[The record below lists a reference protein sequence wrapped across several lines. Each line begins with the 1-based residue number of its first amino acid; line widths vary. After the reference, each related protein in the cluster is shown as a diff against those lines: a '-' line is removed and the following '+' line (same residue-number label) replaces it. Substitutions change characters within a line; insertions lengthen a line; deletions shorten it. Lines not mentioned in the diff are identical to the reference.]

1 MRAPGAG
8 TASVASLGLLWL
20 LGLPWTWSA
29 AAALCVYVGGGG
41 WRFLRIVCK
50 TARRDLFGLS
60 VLIRVRL
67 ELRRHQRAHHTIPGI
82 FQAVA
87 RQQPDRLALVDAGS
101 GVCWTFAQLDAYSN
115 AVANVFHQLG
125 LGPGDVVAIFLEG
138 RPEFVGL
145 WLGLAKAGVEAA
157 LLNVNLR
164 REPLAFCLGT
174 SGAKALIFGG
184 ELAAVVAEVSGQLGK
199 SLLKFCSGDLGPEG
213 SWPDTQ
219 LLDPLLK
226 EASTA
231 PLAQSPGK
239 GMDDRLFYIYTSGTT
254 GLPKAAI
261 VVHSRYYRIA
271 AFGHHAYSM
280 RPSDVLYDCLPLYH
294 SAGTMG
300 VLGGGGAQDGGAGNP
315 APSLPSAGNI
325 MGVGQC
331 LIYGMTVVLRK
342 KFSASRFWD
351 DCVKHNC
358 TVVQYIGEICRYLLK
373 QPVREAEGQHQV
385 RLAVGN
391 GLRPAIWEEFTER
404 FRVRQIGE
412 FYGATECNCSIAN
425 MDGKVGSCG
434 FNSRILPHVYPIRLV
449 KVNEDT
455 MELLRDAQGLCIPCQ
470 AGEPGLLVGQIN
482 QRDPLRRFDG
492 YISESATS
500 KKIAHSVFCKGDS
513 AYLSGDVLVMDELG
527 YMYFRDRSGDTF
539 RWRGENVSTTEVEGV
554 LSRLLGQ
561 TDVAV
566 YGVAVPGKLGLVSP
580 GGRDWRSEAG
590 AAVGGCWAHGGR
602 GTVFSTEPLFLGV
615 EGKAGMAAIADP
627 HGQLSPNA
635 LYQELQKVLAPYA
648 RPIFLRLLPQMDTTG
663 TFKIQKTRLQHEG
676 FDPSQTSDRLFFL
689 DLKQGHY
696 LPLDQSVYTQI
707 CSGSFSL

>member
-8 TASVASLGLLWL
+8 SASVVSLVLLWL
-20 LGLPWTWSA
+20 LGLPWTWST
-29 AAALCVYVGGGG
+29 AAALGVYVGGGG

-60 VLIRVRL
+60 VLMRVRL
-67 ELRRHQRAHHTIPGI
+67 ELRRHQRARHTIPRI
-82 FQAVA
+82 FQVVA
-87 RQQPDRLALVDAGS
+87 QRQPDRLALVDAGS

-115 AVANVFHQLG
+115 AVANLFCRLG
-125 LGPGDVVAIFLEG
+125 FTPGDVVAILLEG

-184 ELAAVVAEVSGQLGK
+184 ELAAAVAEVSGQLGK
-199 SLLKFCSGDLGPEG
+199 SLLKFCSGELGPEG
-213 SWPDTQ
+213 ILPDAR

-231 PLAQSPGK
+231 PLAQPPDK

-271 AFGHHAYSM
+271 AFGHYAYSM
-280 RPSDVLYDCLPLYH
+280 QVADVLYDCLPLYH
-294 SAGTMG
+294 T
-300 VLGGGGAQDGGAGNP
+300 
-315 APSLPSAGNI
+315 AGNI

-331 LIYGMTVVLRK
+331 LLYGLTVVLRK

-351 DCVKHNC
+351 DCVKYNC

-373 QPVREAEGQHQV
+373 QPVREAEGRHRV

-404 FRVRQIGE
+404 FGVRQIGE

-425 MDGKVGSCG
+425 VDGKVGSCG

-482 QRDPLRRFDG
+482 QQDPLRRFDG

-500 KKIAHSVFCKGDS
+500 KKIAHSVFRKGDS
-513 AYLSGDVLVMDELG
+513 AYLSGAKVLGAGCGDGGPPSYLSSSPLPGDVLVMDELG
-527 YMYFRDRSGDTF
+527 YMYFRDRGGDTF

-566 YGVAVPGKLGLVSP
+566 YGVAVPG
-580 GGRDWRSEAG
+580 
-590 AAVGGCWAHGGR
+590 
-602 GTVFSTEPLFLGV
+602 V

-627 HGQLSPNA
+627 HGQLSPNV

-648 RPIFLRLLPQMDTTG
+648 RPIFLRLLPQVDTTG

-676 FDPSQTSDRLFFL
+676 FDPRQTSDRLFFL

-696 LPLDQSVYTQI
+696 LPLDQSVYTRI
-707 CSGSFSL
+707 CSGAFAL

>member
-1 MRAPGAG
+1 
-8 TASVASLGLLWL
+8 
-20 LGLPWTWSA
+20 
-29 AAALCVYVGGGG
+29 
-41 WRFLRIVCK
+41 
-50 TARRDLFGLS
+50 GLS

-67 ELRRHQRAHHTIPGI
+67 ELRRHQRARHTIPQI
-82 FQAVA
+82 FQAVVQ
-87 RQQPDRLALVDAGS
+87 RQPERL
-101 GVCWTFAQLDAYSN
+101 
-115 AVANVFHQLG
+115 
-125 LGPGDVVAIFLEG
+125 G

-174 SGAKALIFGG
+174 SGAKALVFGG
-184 ELAAVVAEVSGQLGK
+184 ELAAAVAEVSGQLGK
-199 SLLKFCSGDLGPEG
+199 SLVKFCSGDVGPDG
-213 SWPDTQ
+213 VLPDTQ

-226 EASTA
+226 ETSTA
-231 PLAQSPGK
+231 PLAQLPGK

-261 VVHSRYYRIA
+261 IVHSR
-271 AFGHHAYSM
+271 
-280 RPSDVLYDCLPLYH
+280 
-294 SAGTMG
+294 AGTTG
-300 VLGGGGAQDGGAGNP
+300 RLGRGRGRGAGD
-315 APSLPSAGNI
+315 PSPSPLSAGNI

-331 LIYGMTVVLRK
+331 LIYGLTVVLRK

-351 DCVKHNC
+351 DCVKYNC

-373 QPVREAEGQHQV
+373 QPVREAEGRHRV

-391 GLRPAIWEEFTER
+391 GLRPSIWEEFTER
-404 FRVRQIGE
+404 FGVRQIGE

-470 AGEPGLLVGQIN
+470 TGEPGLLVGQIN
-482 QRDPLRRFDG
+482 QQDPLRRFDG
-492 YISESATS
+492 YISESATN
-500 KKIAHSVFCKGDS
+500 KKIAHSVFRKGDS

-566 YGVAVPGKLGLVSP
+566 YGVAVPG
-580 GGRDWRSEAG
+580 
-590 AAVGGCWAHGGR
+590 
-602 GTVFSTEPLFLGV
+602 V

-627 HGQLSPNA
+627 LGQLSPNA
-635 LYQELQKVLAPYA
+635 LYEELQKVLAPYA
-648 RPIFLRLLPQMDTTG
+648 RPLFLRLLPQVDTTG

-676 FDPSQTSDRLFFL
+676 FDPRQTSDRLFFL

-696 LPLDQSVYTQI
+696 
-707 CSGSFSL
+707 

>member
-8 TASVASLGLLWL
+8 SASMASLVLLWL
-20 LGLPWTWSA
+20 LGLPWTWST

-67 ELRRHQRAHHTIPGI
+67 ELWRHQRACHTIPGI

-87 RQQPDRLALVDAGS
+87 QQQPDRLALVDAGS

-125 LGPGDVVAIFLEG
+125 FSRGDVVAIFLEG

-164 REPLAFCLGT
+164 REPLTFCLGT

-213 SWPDTQ
+213 VWPDTQ

-280 RPSDVLYDCLPLYH
+280 RAADVLYDCLPLC
-294 SAGTMG
+294 SAPVPASLSSLLPG
-300 VLGGGGAQDGGAGNP
+300 LGIP
-315 APSLPSAGNI
+315 ATPICPRLFPLFPPSLLFSSPVLLPGAEQTYPGNFGLFGASI
-325 MGVGQC
+325 C
-331 LIYGMTVVLRK
+331 HPLWVLDPE
-342 KFSASRFWD
+342 WD
-351 DCVKHNC
+351 
-358 TVVQYIGEICRYLLK
+358 
-373 QPVREAEGQHQV
+373 
-385 RLAVGN
+385 
-391 GLRPAIWEEFTER
+391 
-404 FRVRQIGE
+404 
-412 FYGATECNCSIAN
+412 
-425 MDGKVGSCG
+425 
-434 FNSRILPHVYPIRLV
+434 LP
-449 KVNEDT
+449 
-455 MELLRDAQGLCIPCQ
+455 
-470 AGEPGLLVGQIN
+470 
-482 QRDPLRRFDG
+482 
-492 YISESATS
+492 TS
-500 KKIAHSVFCKGDS
+500 
-513 AYLSGDVLVMDELG
+513 LS
-527 YMYFRDRSGDTF
+527 
-539 RWRGENVSTTEVEGV
+539 
-554 LSRLLGQ
+554 
-561 TDVAV
+561 
-566 YGVAVPGKLGLVSP
+566 AVP
-580 GGRDWRSEAG
+580 
-590 AAVGGCWAHGGR
+590 
-602 GTVFSTEPLFLGV
+602 
-615 EGKAGMAAIADP
+615 
-627 HGQLSPNA
+627 
-635 LYQELQKVLAPYA
+635 
-648 RPIFLRLLPQMDTTG
+648 
-663 TFKIQKTRLQHEG
+663 
-676 FDPSQTSDRLFFL
+676 
-689 DLKQGHY
+689 
-696 LPLDQSVYTQI
+696 
-707 CSGSFSL
+707 

>member
-1 MRAPGAG
+1 MAWTNTWMRAPGAG
-8 TASVASLGLLWL
+8 SASVVSLVLLWL
-20 LGLPWTWSA
+20 LGLPWSWSA
-29 AAALCVYVGGGG
+29 AAALGVYVGGGG

-50 TARRDLFGLS
+50 TARRDLFALL

-67 ELRRHQRAHHTIPGI
+67 ELRHHQRARHTIPRI
-82 FQAVA
+82 FQVVA
-87 RQQPDRLALVDAGS
+87 QQQPDRLALVDAGS
-101 GVCWTFAQLDAYSN
+101 DVCWTFAQLDAYSN
-115 AVANVFHQLG
+115 AVANLFCQLG
-125 LGPGDVVAIFLEG
+125 FTPGDVVAIFLEG

-145 WLGLAKAGVEAA
+145 WLGLAKVGVEAA

-184 ELAAVVAEVSGQLGK
+184 ELTAAVAEVSGQLGK
-199 SLLKFCSGDLGPEG
+199 SLLKFCSGELGPEG
-213 SWPDTQ
+213 ILPDTQ

-231 PLAQSPGK
+231 PLAQPPDK

-280 RPSDVLYDCLPLYH
+280 QVADVLYDCLPLYH
-294 SAGTMG
+294 T
-300 VLGGGGAQDGGAGNP
+300 
-315 APSLPSAGNI
+315 AGNI

-331 LIYGMTVVLRK
+331 LIYGLTVVLRK

-351 DCVKHNC
+351 DCVKYNC

-373 QPVREAEGQHQV
+373 QPVREAEGRHRV

-404 FRVRQIGE
+404 FGVRQIGE

-482 QRDPLRRFDG
+482 QQDPLRRFDG

-500 KKIAHSVFCKGDS
+500 KKIAHSVFRKGDS
-513 AYLSGDVLVMDELG
+513 AYISGDVLVMDELG

-566 YGVAVPGKLGLVSP
+566 YGVAVPGKLGLWGWVVLGYGSP
-580 GGRDWRSEAG
+580 RGAQPAQAWRYR
-590 AAVGGCWAHGGR
+590 CPC
-602 GTVFSTEPLFLGV
+602 TVLNLGNCTWQP
-615 EGKAGMAAIADP
+615 EWEHWIWNHPSCMIIN
-627 HGQLSPNA
+627 LS
-635 LYQELQKVLAPYA
+635 
-648 RPIFLRLLPQMDTTG
+648 F
-663 TFKIQKTRLQHEG
+663 FIQKM
-676 FDPSQTSDRLFFL
+676 
-689 DLKQGHY
+689 
-696 LPLDQSVYTQI
+696 
-707 CSGSFSL
+707 GS

>member
-1 MRAPGAG
+1 MRAPRAGA
-8 TASVASLGLLWL
+8 ASAASLALLWL
-20 LGLPWTWSA
+20 LGLPWSWSA
-29 AAALCVYVGGGG
+29 AAALCVYVGSGG

-67 ELRRHQRAHHTIPGI
+67 ELRGHRRAGRTVPRI

-87 RQQPDRLALVDAGS
+87 LRQPERPALVDAGS
-101 GVCWTFAQLDAYSN
+101 GVCWTFARLDAYSN
-115 AVANVFHQLG
+115 AVANLFLRLG
-125 LGPGDVVAIFLEG
+125 FGPGDVVAVFLEG

-157 LLNVNLR
+157 LINVNLR
-164 REPLAFCLGT
+164 CEPLAFCLGT
-174 SGAKALIFGG
+174 SGAKGLVFGG
-184 ELAAVVAEVSGQLGK
+184 EMAAAVAEVSGRLQR
-199 SLLKFCSGDLGPEG
+199 SLLKFCTGDPGPEG
-213 SWPDTQ
+213 ALPDTH

-231 PLAQSPGK
+231 PLARPPGK

-261 VVHSRYYRIA
+261 VVHSRCAGASPRGGA
-271 AFGHHAYSM
+271 LRA
-280 RPSDVLYDCLPLYH
+280 C
-294 SAGTMG
+294 AGTPHRSPLWQAMMAWG
-300 VLGGGGAQDGGAGNP
+300 SASLRQTGG
-315 APSLPSAGNI
+315 S
-325 MGVGQC
+325 
-331 LIYGMTVVLRK
+331 RK
-342 KFSASRFWD
+342 KFSPAASWD
-351 DCVKHNC
+351 TASTPCVRGRPQGYRCGGAQGTPAAAIRIRVPGPWRERSVQRPPSWAVNHPQAVRVGGPGGLSRDLGSRC
-358 TVVQYIGEICRYLLK
+358 PQVVQYIGEICRYLLK
-373 QPVREAEGQHQV
+373 QPAREAERRHGV

-391 GLRPAIWEEFTER
+391 GLRPAIWEEFARR
-404 FRVRQIGE
+404 FGVRQIGE

-434 FNSRILPHVYPIRLV
+434 FNSRILPQVYPIRLV

-482 QRDPLRRFDG
+482 QQDPLRRFDG
-492 YISESATS
+492 YMSESATNE
-500 KKIAHSVFCKGDS
+500 KIAHSVFRKGDS

-539 RWRGENVSTTEVEGV
+539 RWRGENVSTTEVESV

-566 YGVAVPGKLGLVSP
+566 YGVAVPG
-580 GGRDWRSEAG
+580 
-590 AAVGGCWAHGGR
+590 
-602 GTVFSTEPLFLGV
+602 V

-627 HGQLSPNA
+627 RGQLDPNA
-635 LYQELQKVLAPYA
+635 MYQELQKVLPPYA
-648 RPIFLRLLPQMDTTG
+648 RPIFLRLLPQVDTTG
-663 TFKIQKTRLQHEG
+663 TFKIQKTRLQREA
-676 FDPSQTSDRLFFL
+676 FDPRQTSDRLFFL
-689 DLKQGHY
+689 DLKQGLY
-696 LPLDQSVYTQI
+696 LPLDEGVYTRI
-707 CSGSFSL
+707 CSGAHAL

>member
-1 MRAPGAG
+1 MVNG
-8 TASVASLGLLWL
+8 
-20 LGLPWTWSA
+20 
-29 AAALCVYVGGGG
+29 
-41 WRFLRIVCK
+41 
-50 TARRDLFGLS
+50 GLS

-67 ELRRHQRAHHTIPGI
+67 ELRRHQRARHTIPQI
-82 FQAVA
+82 FQAVVQ
-87 RQQPDRLALVDAGS
+87 RQPERLALVDAGS
-101 GVCWTFAQLDAYSN
+101 GACWTFAQLDAYSN
-115 AVANVFHQLG
+115 AVANLFRRLG
-125 LGPGDVVAIFLEG
+125 FAPGDVVAIFMEG

-174 SGAKALIFGG
+174 SGAKALVFGG
-184 ELAAVVAEVSGQLGK
+184 ELAAAVAEVSGQLGK
-199 SLLKFCSGDLGPEG
+199 SLVKFCSGDVGPDG
-213 SWPDTQ
+213 VLPDTQ

-226 EASTA
+226 ETSTA
-231 PLAQSPGK
+231 PLAQPPGK

-261 VVHSRYYRIA
+261 IVHSRYYRIA
-271 AFGHHAYSM
+271 AFGHYSYSM
-280 RPSDVLYDCLPLYH
+280 QAADVLYDCLPLYH
-294 SAGTMG
+294 
-300 VLGGGGAQDGGAGNP
+300 
-315 APSLPSAGNI
+315 SAGNI

-331 LIYGMTVVLRK
+331 LIYGLTVVLRK

-351 DCVKHNC
+351 DCVKYNC

-373 QPVREAEGQHQV
+373 QPVREAEGRHRV

-391 GLRPAIWEEFTER
+391 GLRPSIWEEFTER
-404 FRVRQIGE
+404 FGVRQIGE

-470 AGEPGLLVGQIN
+470 TGEPGLLVGQIN
-482 QRDPLRRFDG
+482 QQDPLRRFDG
-492 YISESATS
+492 YISESATN
-500 KKIAHSVFCKGDS
+500 KKIAHSVFRKGDS

-566 YGVAVPGKLGLVSP
+566 YGVAVPG
-580 GGRDWRSEAG
+580 
-590 AAVGGCWAHGGR
+590 
-602 GTVFSTEPLFLGV
+602 V

-627 HGQLSPNA
+627 LGQLSPNA
-635 LYQELQKVLAPYA
+635 LYDELQKVLAPYA
-648 RPIFLRLLPQMDTTG
+648 RPLFLRLLPQVDTTG

-676 FDPSQTSDRLFFL
+676 FDPRQTSDRLFFL

-696 LPLDQSVYTQI
+696 LPLDQGVYTRI
-707 CSGSFSL
+707 CSGAFAL

>member
-1 MRAPGAG
+1 MRTPGACS
-8 TASVASLGLLWL
+8 ASVASLVLLWL
-20 LGLPWTWSA
+20 LGLPWTWST
-29 AAALCVYVGGGG
+29 AAALGVYVGGGG

-67 ELRRHQRAHHTIPGI
+67 ELRRHQRARHTIPQI

-87 RQQPDRLALVDAGS
+87 RQQPEHLALVDAGS
-101 GVCWTFAQLDAYSN
+101 GACWTFAQLDAYSN
-115 AVANVFHQLG
+115 AVANLFRQLG
-125 LGPGDVVAIFLEG
+125 FVPGDVVAIFLEG

-145 WLGLAKAGVEAA
+145 WLGLAKAGMEAA
-157 LLNVNLR
+157 LLNINLR
-164 REPLAFCLGT
+164 REPLTFCLGT
-174 SGAKALIFGG
+174 SGAKALVFGE
-184 ELAAVVAEVSGQLGK
+184 ELAVAVAEVSGQLGK
-199 SLLKFCSGDLGPEG
+199 SLVKFCSGDSRPEG
-213 SWPDTQ
+213 LLPDTQ

-226 EASTA
+226 ETSTA
-231 PLAQSPGK
+231 PLAQPPGK

-271 AFGHHAYSM
+271 AFGHHSYRMQAT
-280 RPSDVLYDCLPLYH
+280 DVIYDCLPLYH
-294 SAGTMG
+294 SAG
-300 VLGGGGAQDGGAGNP
+300 
-315 APSLPSAGNI
+315 NI
-325 MGVGQC
+325 VGVGQC
-331 LIYGMTVVLRK
+331 LIYGLTVVLRK
-342 KFSASRFWD
+342 KFSASRFWE
-351 DCVKHNC
+351 DCVKYNC

-373 QPVREAEGQHQV
+373 QPVREAEGQHRV

-404 FRVRQIGE
+404 FGVRQIGE

-425 MDGKVGSCG
+425 MDGKVGACG

-482 QRDPLRRFDG
+482 QQDPLRRFDG

-566 YGVAVPGKLGLVSP
+566 YGVAVPG
-580 GGRDWRSEAG
+580 
-590 AAVGGCWAHGGR
+590 
-602 GTVFSTEPLFLGV
+602 V

-648 RPIFLRLLPQMDTTG
+648 RPIFLRLLPQVDTTG

-676 FDPSQTSDRLFFL
+676 FDPRQTSDRLFFL

-696 LPLDQSVYTQI
+696 LPLDQSVYTRI
-707 CSGSFSL
+707 CSGAFFL